1 MFYLLAITIVAM
13 FVIGNNKRIHNKLF
27 YIALAVMAVLMGGN
41 TNNPD
46 TGIYYDIYYSD
57 AFFEKDVL
65 FGVLVNIS
73 KYIGLDV
80 DQFRFLI
87 CLTGLCLI
95 YTTVLKYTKSPWLF
109 TVLYLSVPFF
119 YDVIQLRNFL
129 GWAIII
135 YALPLMLCRNG
146 WKKLFAVLLFL
157 AAALIQK
164 VHLIFPV
171 LLILAFWTYK
181 NKYFRYVFFSLATLI
196 SFVAVIPTVSNAITW
211 FLNQFD
217 LIGLKSYSNRSIQF
231 GWAVKY
237 ALHFLNCLVL
247 WYIKGRLFNR
257 VDGAKRTFLHAVY
270 YLNFAST
277 VCLCLYTIDSSF
289 ARILRNTTIL
299 VFIVIA
305 AYFQYGIFSD
315 AREQV
320 LEILALVVYL
330 GVNFYFY
337 FLFKQPGEGIS
348 YVTNVFQ
355 HNWIL
360 FGDHSTGMWL
370 TKTFHRDRQGLRLH
384 CFSKHDTIAIK

>member
-57 AFFEKDVL
+57 AFFKKDVL

-73 KYIGLDV
+73 KYIGLNV

-157 AAALIQK
+157 AAALLQK

-217 LIGLKSYSNRSIQF
+217 LIGLESYSNRSIQF

-237 ALHFLNCLVL
+237 ALHFLNCFIL
-247 WYIKGRLFNR
+247 WYIKGKLIGRL
-257 VDGAKRTFLHAVY
+257 DECKKTFFHAIY
-270 YLNFAST
+270 YLNLAST
-277 VCLCLYTIDSSF
+277 VCLCLYTIDPSF
-289 ARILRNTTIL
+289 SRILRNVTVL
-299 VFIVIA
+299 VYLVIA
-305 AYFQYGIFSD
+305 MYFQYHAFSD
-315 AREQV
+315 AREQF

-337 FLFKQPGEGIS
+337 FLFKQPSEGIS